1 MFHAAPLGARH
12 RQVTRRQ
19 PVCAAVPVIL
29 LRGGPASVV
38 FALWGRGTREARL
51 GLPWSQPLSPRL
63 RWRGGRLVRSELAE
77 GALASCL
84 VDVPVLPGGL
94 VEMPSPPPP
103 GAAEGTLAP
112 GAAPSGSCSRCRPG
126 REPGLALL

>member
-94 VEMPSPPPP
+94 VEMPSPPPR
-103 GAAEGTLAP
+103 
-112 GAAPSGSCSRCRPG
+112 SS
-126 REPGLALL
+126 